1 MYQLTVHYLLCFVWL
16 ICFEYLVCV
25 LWMHFECVTPLI
37 CWSKPFFKF
46 KCYTLSPVKQ
56 VFSYLKNLTLT

>member
-46 KCYTLSPVKQ
+46 KCYTLSPVK
-56 VFSYLKNLTLT
+56 